1 MENKSNQVIVH
12 ADKKANGLFWK
23 SMLTGAAVGGG
34 VSLFSRAVRKSM
46 ASTMRNTKDK
56 TVNMA
61 VKVKNEPRETAQRLQ
76 NQLNELK
83 RIVTE
88 ATVEAKDV
96 TKKLDQLKVNSVNTY
111 ATMVEVGDEFG
122 DVTNKIKQVKN
133 IKQIQATT
141 PALIQEPKKY

>member
-1 MENKSNQVIVH
+1 MDNQSNHVMVQ

-34 VSLFSRAVRKSM
+34 VSLFSKAVRRSM
-46 ASTMRNTKDK
+46 ANTMKNTKDA
-56 TVNMA
+56 TVEMA
-61 VKVKNEPRETAQRLQ
+61 KKVKNEPRETGQKIQ

-96 TKKLDQLKVNSVNTY
+96 TNKLGQLKVNSVNTY

-122 DVTNKIKQVKN
+122 DVKNKIKEVKN
-133 IKQIQATT
+133 IKQAQQ
-141 PALIQEPKKY
+141 PLLLQQPKKY